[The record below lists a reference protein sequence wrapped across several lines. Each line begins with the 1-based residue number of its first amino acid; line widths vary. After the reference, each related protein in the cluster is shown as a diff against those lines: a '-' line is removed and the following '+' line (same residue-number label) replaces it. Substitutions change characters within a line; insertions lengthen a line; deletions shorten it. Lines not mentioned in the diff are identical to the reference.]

1 VSRSP
6 RSTVAAVAAA
16 AGLGLAA
23 TAGAGAQ
30 APSRAARGEVRT
42 LVLTVRDLDLTV
54 SSLDNSVQRT
64 DSSSR
69 VRFRLAA
76 DVLFAFNRARLEP
89 AATARIDQAVAAIRQ
104 RKPRVV
110 AVDGY
115 TDSKGTQAYNLGLSR
130 RRAQAVEGALRSALG
145 AQAPPLVVAGHGEA
159 DPVAQNTKPD
169 GTDNPKGRALNR
181 RVEISFPK
189 R

>member
-1 VSRSP
+1 VSRS
-6 RSTVAAVAAA
+6 RRTAAAVAAA
-16 AGLGLAA
+16 GIGLAT
-23 TAGAGAQ
+23 TAAAAAQ
-30 APSRAARGEVRT
+30 APPRAARGEVRD
-42 LVLTVRDLDLTV
+42 LVLTVRDLDLSV
-54 SSLDNSVQRT
+54 SSLDNSVERT
-64 DSSSR
+64 ESSSR

-89 AATARIDQAVAAIRQ
+89 AASARIDQAVAAIRQ

-110 AVDGY
+110 AVDGH
-115 TDSKGTQAYNLGLSR
+115 TDSKGTQAYNLGLSQ
-130 RRAQAVEGALRSALG
+130 RRALAVESALRQALG
-145 AQAPPLVVAGHGEA
+145 AQAPPLKVAGHGEA
-159 DPVAQNTKPD
+159 DPVAQNTKSD